1 MMKSSPGPAPSH
13 VVRAAEGK
21 RFDVLGAH
29 LVWKARGEDTEDT
42 FTVAVQSLSPQESI
56 PRHRH
61 RYAEV
66 FYILSGEL
74 EFTLFNGLNANTYTL
89 SAGDSVMV
97 AASSD
102 HGVHNATKEQATLL
116 DIAPISHQHF
126 FDTVQREA
134 PQWSAL
140 TPEETMHRVGEIGRK
155 HTLEFWQPE

>member
-1 MMKSSPGPAPSH
+1 M
-13 VVRAAEGK
+13 
-21 RFDVLGAH
+21 
-29 LVWKARGEDTEDT
+29 
-42 FTVAVQSLSPQESI
+42 QSLLPQESI
-56 PRHRH
+56 PRHQH

-102 HGVHNATKEQATLL
+102 HGVRNATKEQATLL
-116 DIAPISHQHF
+116 DIASVSHQHF

-134 PQWSAL
+134 L
-140 TPEETMHRVGEIGRK
+140 TT
-155 HTLEFWQPE
+155 FD